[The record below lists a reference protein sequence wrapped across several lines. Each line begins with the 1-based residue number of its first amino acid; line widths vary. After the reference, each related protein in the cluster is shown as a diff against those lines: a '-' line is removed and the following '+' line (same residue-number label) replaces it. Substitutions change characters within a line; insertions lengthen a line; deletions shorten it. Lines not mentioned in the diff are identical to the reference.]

1 MSPTP
6 SGLFHDV
13 PIEDLFFSTTDAKG
27 VIDEANEVF
36 ARNSRYERSEL
47 LGAPHNIIRH
57 PDMPG
62 AVFKATWDLL
72 GAGHPV
78 CAYVKNLARDGS
90 TYWAF
95 ATIVPIAGRFLSVRA
110 TPCDRTARDLFESL
124 YATVGQAEI
133 AARDAGASAREAADV
148 GSEVLGKALAENG
161 FCLLYTSRCV

>member
-6 SGLFHDV
+6 TGLFHEV

-36 ARNSRYERSEL
+36 ARNARYARSEL

-72 GAGHPV
+72 GSGHPV
-78 CAYVKNLARDGS
+78 CA
-90 TYWAF
+90 
-95 ATIVPIAGRFLSVRA
+95 LS
-110 TPCDRTARDLFESL
+110 L
-124 YATVGQAEI
+124 I
-133 AARDAGASAREAADV
+133 HI
-148 GSEVLGKALAENG
+148 
-161 FCLLYTSRCV
+161 

>member
-95 ATIVPIAGRFLSVRA
+95 ATIVPIAGRFLSKPRSQPGTPVPAPAKRPTWAVRCSGKRSRRTVSA
-110 TPCDRTARDLFESL
+110 PTPNSNW
-124 YATVGQAEI
+124 I
-133 AARDAGASAREAADV
+133 S
-148 GSEVLGKALAENG
+148 
-161 FCLLYTSRCV
+161 SRSR